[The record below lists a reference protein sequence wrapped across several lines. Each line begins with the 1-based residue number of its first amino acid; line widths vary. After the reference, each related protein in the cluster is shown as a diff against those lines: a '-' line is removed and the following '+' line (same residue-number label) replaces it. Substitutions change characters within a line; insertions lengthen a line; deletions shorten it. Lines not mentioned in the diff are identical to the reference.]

1 MTSST
6 TTNTA
11 LKQLKYI
18 VSGGFITYLT
28 NVHGEILT
36 LLRQGG
42 WPSYTT
48 QFSVGLC
55 SATVTIFLYLMV
67 YLPRVKGIHPDYQ
80 NWRTSPDLSVLVPA
94 LTSTIVF
101 GWSSLAVSLSLW
113 SNLDIVRSL
122 IGSIGCYLLMFG
134 LVGLIPVP
142 PLPARL

>member
-1 MTSST
+1 
-6 TTNTA
+6 
-11 LKQLKYI
+11 
-18 VSGGFITYLT
+18 
-28 NVHGEILT
+28 
-36 LLRQGG
+36 
-42 WPSYTT
+42 
-48 QFSVGLC
+48 
-55 SATVTIFLYLMV
+55 MV